1 MCGILGGSK
10 SEWNYIEA
18 LQTISHRGPD
28 GQKLITVKN
37 FTLGF
42 TRLAIIDLNNNAMQ
56 PMFSTDNNYIIVFNG
71 EIYDYQ
77 IIRKR
82 LEKKGY
88 IFLTKSDTEVLLYS
102 FIEWKEQMMDYID
115 GIFSVGIM
123 DIREEKIYL
132 FRDRVGVKP
141 LYYFDNSKEF
151 AFGSEL
157 VELQKLL
164 SSVEKLEVDNTA
176 LYDYYNYL
184 YIPEPK
190 TLYKNIYKLEPAS
203 FLIYDLKKRKIKLKK
218 KYWKVK
224 LNTKEGELIT
234 KKRLEDKAE
243 ELRYHLDKVIKR
255 QIISDV
261 PVGTFFSG
269 GIDSSIVTAVT
280 KKYLYDV
287 TAYTIGF
294 TDKQYDEFP
303 YAKEIADYVGINY
316 KVKYFAQ
323 NNFFGLKDRLY
334 EIFGEPFADLS
345 MYPTYFVSEFAKKDV
360 TVVLTGD
367 GGDELFGGYNR
378 YFWAQKNLYNRKY
391 LKNHMIRRYYREYEK
406 IFPLII
412 RNKLDI
418 LKDDVDLLIPQY
430 LYGKNERKNA
440 LRQKYNIPHDYDD
453 GWLYRKYYHEDL
465 PIITRLRY
473 LDFMTYL
480 PGDILTKVDRTSMQV
495 SLEARVPLLD
505 KEIIEFAFSLTQNEC
520 NPNGEL
526 KGLFKY
532 AYKNMIPLNLFERKK
547 AGFMMPHKYMNG
559 DKSIQEMLLQ
569 EFWRKL
575 NE

>member
-190 TLYKNIYKLEPAS
+190 TL
-203 FLIYDLKKRKIKLKK
+203 
-218 KYWKVK
+218 
-224 LNTKEGELIT
+224 
-234 KKRLEDKAE
+234 
-243 ELRYHLDKVIKR
+243 
-255 QIISDV
+255 
-261 PVGTFFSG
+261 
-269 GIDSSIVTAVT
+269 
-280 KKYLYDV
+280 
-287 TAYTIGF
+287 
-294 TDKQYDEFP
+294 
-303 YAKEIADYVGINY
+303 
-316 KVKYFAQ
+316 
-323 NNFFGLKDRLY
+323 
-334 EIFGEPFADLS
+334 
-345 MYPTYFVSEFAKKDV
+345 
-360 TVVLTGD
+360 
-367 GGDELFGGYNR
+367 
-378 YFWAQKNLYNRKY
+378 
-391 LKNHMIRRYYREYEK
+391 
-406 IFPLII
+406 
-412 RNKLDI
+412 
-418 LKDDVDLLIPQY
+418 
-430 LYGKNERKNA
+430 
-440 LRQKYNIPHDYDD
+440 
-453 GWLYRKYYHEDL
+453 
-465 PIITRLRY
+465 
-473 LDFMTYL
+473 
-480 PGDILTKVDRTSMQV
+480 
-495 SLEARVPLLD
+495 
-505 KEIIEFAFSLTQNEC
+505 
-520 NPNGEL
+520 
-526 KGLFKY
+526 
-532 AYKNMIPLNLFERKK
+532 
-547 AGFMMPHKYMNG
+547 
-559 DKSIQEMLLQ
+559 
-569 EFWRKL
+569 
-575 NE
+575 